1 MSKQPARG
9 YFAQLADPA
18 PSGEPVFTAR
28 RGESPRL
35 GLETFEPPVIEDV
48 IQASGGSTPRVASSV
63 RRKPLGIHPL
73 SIKPL
78 GIQPRAVPGASAD
91 AASSIM
97 APPARNS
104 TGGDTGT
111 TTAART
117 GSRPMPPYRPLHAR
131 DDNATGSAQ
140 VLSATRR
147 VVESNRETPRASVNL
162 PRVESS
168 QPRTAEPGRQAKE
181 TATSSA
187 AQHDAVRPVLS
198 AGETK
203 PAPTAPFAM
212 PAQTETSH
220 SGVLSRREPRQSDP
234 RQQPAPPEMLRVES
248 DAAAAPSR
256 KPFAEEVAGNR
267 QIMPREFAGDNSGR
281 ETGASVRIGTVEVRI
296 SSPQP
301 IMPATPQ
308 VLPEAQSKRAES
320 HPGSRPLSRDPLA
333 SGLAWNYGLIQ
344 G

>member
-28 RGESPRL
+28 RGGSPRL

-48 IQASGGSTPRVASSV
+48 IQTSGGSTPRVANSV
-63 RRKPLGIHPL
+63 RRKPLGIQPR
-73 SIKPL
+73 

-91 AASSIM
+91 AMPGIM
-97 APPARNS
+97 APQARNS
-104 TGGDTGT
+104 TGGDAGT
-111 TTAART
+111 TTAPRT
-117 GSRPMPPYRPLHAR
+117 GSRPMPPFRPLHAR
-131 DDNATGSAQ
+131 DDNATGSAP
-140 VLSATRR
+140 VLSAAGR
-147 VVESNRETPRASVNL
+147 VVEPDRETLRPSVNL

-168 QPRTAEPGRQAKE
+168 RSRTREHGRQARE
-181 TATSSA
+181 TSASSA

-203 PAPTAPFAM
+203 PAPAAPFAM

-220 SGVLSRREPRQSDP
+220 AGVLSRREPRQSDP
-234 RQQPAPPEMLRVES
+234 RQQPAPQEMLRVET
-248 DAAAAPSR
+248 DAAAAHSR

-267 QIMPREFAGDNSGR
+267 QIMPREFAGDNSDR
-281 ETGASVRIGTVEVRI
+281 KTGASVRIGTVEVRI